1 MRKELL
7 LLTALAGATLP
18 AFGQEADQAIHD
30 ELRGVLTQIESAIN
44 SGDYDKML
52 PVLSER
58 IRATPINQEFLAS
71 RSDVSAYFKKWFG
84 PTGYLKK
91 LDIQLAAD
99 AKTELSADKT
109 WGTVWGRGVE
119 KYILRDGR
127 PYDLQTRWT
136 ATVAKEDDGHWR
148 VRSMH
153 IGTNFLDNPI
163 LSEAEA
169 AIGKAAVGAGFGGL
183 LIGGLLGWF
192 VARKKKS

>member
-1 MRKELL
+1 
-7 LLTALAGATLP
+7 LP

-30 ELRGVLTQIESAIN
+30 ELRGVLKQIESAIN

-58 IRATPINQEFLAS
+58 VRATPINQEFLAS

-99 AKTELSADKT
+99 AKTELSSDKT

-119 KYILRDGR
+119 KYILSDGR

-136 ATVAKEDDGHWR
+136 ATVAKEDDGRWR